1 MRAGAETTTQRDLRY
16 LDLAAF
22 ERAKLV
28 GEPFPHMVVP
38 GFLDPERRQEL
49 SANFPRIDQAG
60 SFPTAELSIGPVFR
74 NFLDE
79 LESPELKQAFE
90 RKFDMD
96 LSGRP
101 TMITVRGQARARD
114 GQIHND
120 SRTKLITVL
129 IYMNEQ
135 WEPEAGRLRL
145 LRSPDSLEDPVVEVP
160 PDAGTLLAF
169 RVTENS
175 WHGHH
180 SVEGPRR
187 AIQLNWVESEAVVR
201 RERNRH
207 RLSARVKRLIGHFG
221 G

>member
-1 MRAGAETTTQRDLRY
+1 MTKQQDLHY

-22 ERAKLV
+22 DRAALV
-28 GEPFPHMVVP
+28 REPFPHMVVP
-38 GFLDPERRQEL
+38 GFLDTESRRKI
-49 SANFPRIDQAG
+49 SSDFPQIAQPG

-74 NFLDE
+74 EFLDE
-79 LESPELKQAFE
+79 LESPELRAAFE

-145 LRSPDSLEDPVVEVP
+145 LRTPDSLDDPVVEVP

-169 RVTENS
+169 KVTDNS

-207 RLSARVKRLIGHFG
+207 RLSARVKRLIGQFG